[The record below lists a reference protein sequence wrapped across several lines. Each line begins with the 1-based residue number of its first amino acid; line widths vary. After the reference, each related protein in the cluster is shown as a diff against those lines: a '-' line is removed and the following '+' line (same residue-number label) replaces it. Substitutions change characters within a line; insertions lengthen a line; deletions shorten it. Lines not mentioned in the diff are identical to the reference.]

1 MRHDPSLVSRFGLP
15 SHLKRAPMPRKQ
27 AGRSYGQPA
36 QPARDRYRMTLRD
49 ELERRSD
56 SRCELCH
63 ATDDLG
69 VLDVGLESPRGA
81 GGSAIICPTCTEQIG
96 GSAQMDSTHWT
107 VLPET
112 MWSVVPAVQVLAW
125 RMLRRLRSEAWAA
138 DALEL
143 LYLEDETLAWAKS
156 GDDSDEL
163 LSASGSTGHRDANG
177 VSLSAGDAVT
187 LIKDLSVKGAGFTAK
202 RGTAVR
208 GISLVQ
214 DNPAHIEGRI
224 NGQKIVILTEFVKK
238 SS

>member
-1 MRHDPSLVSRFGLP
+1 M
-15 SHLKRAPMPRKQ
+15 
-27 AGRSYGQPA
+27 
-36 QPARDRYRMTLRD
+36 
-49 ELERRSD
+49 
-56 SRCELCH
+56 
-63 ATDDLG
+63 
-69 VLDVGLESPRGA
+69 
-81 GGSAIICPTCTEQIG
+81 ICPTCVEQID
-96 GSAQMDSTHWT
+96 GSTPMDSNHWT

-125 RMLRRLRSEAWAA
+125 RMLRRLRLEAWAA

-143 LYLEDETLAWAKS
+143 LYLEDETLAWAKA
-156 GDDSDEL
+156 GDDSDEV
-163 LSASGSTGHRDANG
+163 LSASGPTAHRDANG
-177 VSLSAGDAVT
+177 VPLSAGDAVT

-224 NGQKIVILTEFVKK
+224 NGQQIVILTEFVKK

>member
-1 MRHDPSLVSRFGLP
+1 
-15 SHLKRAPMPRKQ
+15 
-27 AGRSYGQPA
+27 
-36 QPARDRYRMTLRD
+36 MTLRD
-49 ELERRSD
+49 ELVRRSD

-63 ATDDLG
+63 ASGDLS
-69 VLDVGLESPRGA
+69 VLAVGPESPEGA
-81 GGSAIICPTCTEQIG
+81 DGSVLSCPTCAEQID
-96 GSAQMDSTHWT
+96 GSAQMDSDHWT

-143 LYLEDETLAWAKS
+143 LYLEDETLAWATS
-156 GDDSDEL
+156 GDDSDDL
-163 LSASGSTGHRDANG
+163 LAASGSTGHRDANG

-187 LIKDLSVKGAGFTAK
+187 LIKDLNVKGAGFTAK

-214 DNPAHIEGRI
+214 DNTAHIEGRI
-224 NGQKIVILTEFVKK
+224 NGQRIVILTEFVKK